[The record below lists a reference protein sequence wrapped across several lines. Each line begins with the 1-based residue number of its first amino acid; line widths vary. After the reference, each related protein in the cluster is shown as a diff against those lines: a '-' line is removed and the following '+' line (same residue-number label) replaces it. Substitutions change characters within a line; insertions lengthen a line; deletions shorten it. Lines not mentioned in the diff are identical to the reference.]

1 MRVGDGTD
9 REVAPRFAAIC
20 HWLSPRTL
28 LQEGR
33 DHREEV
39 NWAKRGQVGVGGGSE
54 YETVAI
60 ETPICHNS
68 ALARYTDG
76 RKTTDEP
83 LTPVRGRYTIS
94 LQCASK
100 MVKNSHRS
108 GSQLRLVAQ
117 CPCIH
122 KTVFIHLVEMI
133 CWLLGKHFN
142 YILNCYYHGDD
153 FGDV

>member
-94 LQCASK
+94 LYEEPVCVKDGRKFSSK
-100 MVKNSHRS
+100 WEPVTPGCPMPVYSQNCFYPS
-108 GSQLRLVAQ
+108 G
-117 CPCIH
+117 
-122 KTVFIHLVEMI
+122 
-133 CWLLGKHFN
+133 
-142 YILNCYYHGDD
+142 GDD
-153 FGDV
+153 MLVIRETFQLYLESLSSWR